1 MQRSSPAKTRILRG
15 QQRGRGGRR
24 RPECTSSHV
33 GRSDCLQHAPGH
45 VRAGHGMLTLAMF
58 VEQQQAAALDL
69 ALALA
74 RPSAVYE
81 LLGCQC
87 IPAT

>member
-1 MQRSSPAKTRILRG
+1 
-15 QQRGRGGRR
+15 
-24 RPECTSSHV
+24 
-33 GRSDCLQHAPGH
+33 
-45 VRAGHGMLTLAMF
+45 MLTLAMF